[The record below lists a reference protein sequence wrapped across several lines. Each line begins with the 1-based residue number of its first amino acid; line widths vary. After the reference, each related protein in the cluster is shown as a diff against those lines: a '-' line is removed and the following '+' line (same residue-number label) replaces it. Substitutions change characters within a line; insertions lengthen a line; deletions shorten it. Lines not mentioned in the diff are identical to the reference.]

1 MFHVMWH
8 KDDMPEAV
16 APLYELLLSV
26 QPEGLSENAW
36 ASRAQ
41 VSRNFFQAVKGGSR
55 PRSDTLE
62 RVIVA
67 AGLTPAQFYDLEGG
81 KRRAPVDD
89 GSPKVG
95 LPFQRRNE
103 PLDIP
108 LMGTAQGSDLE
119 IKDDGT
125 ITFVER
131 MDLDMAN
138 VVEMLRRPASL
149 AGRND
154 VYAITVIGNSMA
166 DRYEDGD
173 PAYID
178 PRRQAR
184 PGEYVVVQLIK
195 RDDDGEG
202 RLCVALLK
210 QLVRKTSTYVEL
222 RQTNPEVTFTIPMNE
237 VHAIHRVIPWR
248 EIVFF

>member
-1 MFHVMWH
+1 MN
-8 KDDMPEAV
+8 DDNP
-16 APLYELLLSV
+16 PLYNLLLSI

-62 RVIVA
+62 KIIVA

-81 KRRAPVDD
+81 KKAPPKDD
-89 GSPKVG
+89 GSPKIG
-95 LPFQRRNE
+95 LPFQRRDE
-103 PLDIP
+103 PMDIP
-108 LMGTAQGSDLE
+108 LMGTAQGSDME

-125 ITFVER
+125 ISFVER

-149 AGRND
+149 AGRRD

-173 PAYID
+173 PAYVD

-184 PGEYVVVQLIK
+184 SGDHVVVQLIQ
-195 RDDDGEG
+195 RDSDGEG
-202 RLCVALLK
+202 HLHIALLK
-210 QLVRKTSTYVEL
+210 QLVRKTTTYVEL
-222 RQTNPEVTFTIPMNE
+222 RQKNPELTFTIPMNE
-237 VHAIHRVIPWR
+237 VYAIHRVIPWR